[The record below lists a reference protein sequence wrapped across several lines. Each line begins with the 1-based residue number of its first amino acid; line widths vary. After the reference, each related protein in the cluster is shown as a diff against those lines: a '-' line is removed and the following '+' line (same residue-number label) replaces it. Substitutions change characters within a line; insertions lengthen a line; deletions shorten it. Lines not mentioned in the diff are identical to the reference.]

1 MKNSIEAMEKI
12 IEAAISLIQ
21 QVKDLTCGRTQGFYF
36 MPC

>member
-1 MKNSIEAMEKI
+1 MKKSIEVMEKI

-21 QVKDLTCGRTQGFYF
+21 QGKGLTCGRTQGFYF